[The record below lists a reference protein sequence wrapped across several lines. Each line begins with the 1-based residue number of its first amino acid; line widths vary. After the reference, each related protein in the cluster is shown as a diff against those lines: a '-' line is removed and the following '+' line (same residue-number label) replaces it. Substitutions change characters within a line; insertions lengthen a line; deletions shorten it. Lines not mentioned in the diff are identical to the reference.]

1 MCWGPPLWS
10 TRELRYLTLA
20 DYVWSQR
27 TRPRWLSF
35 LHKYAVDTL
44 TGLGPL
50 DKYDYLGDTVEAGR
64 AGPLGRGVP
73 AVCQVIAH
81 GRPMRRGPWL

>member
-1 MCWGPPLWS
+1 MCWGPPLWA
-10 TRELRYLTLA
+10 TRGLRYLTLA

-50 DKYDYLGDTVEAGR
+50 DKYDYLVDTTGKPDVLARLVEGS
-64 AGPLGRGVP
+64 
-73 AVCQVIAH
+73 
-81 GRPMRRGPWL
+81 RPSAK